1 MIYIFHQK
9 RSILPFYTFWNF
21 NAITDIAKNINN
33 NETWKHKITI
43 PFTIKNIKN
52 QLYMPPSFVNN
63 YNTLYL
69 QKYFAV

>member
-9 RSILPFYTFWNF
+9 GSILPFYTFWKF

-43 PFTIKNIKN
+43 
-52 QLYMPPSFVNN
+52 Q
-63 YNTLYL
+63 
-69 QKYFAV
+69 